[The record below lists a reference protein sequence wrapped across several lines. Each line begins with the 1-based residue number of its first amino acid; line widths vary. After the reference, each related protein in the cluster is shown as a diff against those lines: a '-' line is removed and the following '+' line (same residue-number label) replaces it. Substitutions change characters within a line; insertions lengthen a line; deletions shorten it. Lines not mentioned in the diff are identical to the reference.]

1 MQTAENT
8 IQRSLRNSDR
18 GLDMVLEMN
27 MQAILDELRVE
38 KEILD
43 SVKEV
48 KTGTDGAKASMEQL
62 LRYNCQRNDG
72 LEGILFVFPDKS
84 MISASMLS
92 EENAAW
98 AKQIPIPESGWET
111 TYCGMEDSVRMLN
124 GREQYLILLSEK
136 LIDTQVGSQE
146 LGTIVFLL
154 GERTI
159 SRQSLDFDENSQVY
173 ILNGETVISAEDKSE
188 IGLSSSQ
195 VLNDKHCVYTKKE
208 SNQTGFTF
216 WNERS
221 LETYYEQTAGV
232 ELCFLGIVA
241 LASVMVAVVLA
252 YSLSKP
258 YLNAVDQLYGYDQ
271 PGGKGR
277 FFCEILYRRKDP
289 ERIYKDRQRI

>member
-1 MQTAENT
+1 MKKEHSIHRGMLTRFLFAALIPVLIFAMVMQWNNRKTQMQTAENT

-18 GLDMVLEMN
+18 GLDMMLDKYE
-27 MQAILDELRVE
+27 AILDELRVE

-72 LEGILFVFPDKS
+72 LEGILLVFPDKS

-111 TYCGMEDSVRMLN
+111 TYCGMEDSVMLN

-154 GERTI
+154 GEDYI
-159 SRQSLDFDENSQVY
+159 RQSLDFDENSQVY

-208 SNQTGFTF
+208 SN
-216 WNERS
+216 
-221 LETYYEQTAGV
+221 
-232 ELCFLGIVA
+232 
-241 LASVMVAVVLA
+241 
-252 YSLSKP
+252 
-258 YLNAVDQLYGYDQ
+258 
-271 PGGKGR
+271 
-277 FFCEILYRRKDP
+277 
-289 ERIYKDRQRI
+289 